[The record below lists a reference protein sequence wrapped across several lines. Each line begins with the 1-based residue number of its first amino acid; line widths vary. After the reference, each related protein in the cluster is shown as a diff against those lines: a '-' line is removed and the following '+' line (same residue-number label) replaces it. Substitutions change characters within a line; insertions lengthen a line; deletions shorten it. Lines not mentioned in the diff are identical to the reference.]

1 MNSNWNTRKFSRILN
16 KSFFKIL
23 NEIGTNEQIL
33 VVQPEV
39 LPIINSLFTFTQ
51 LTEST
56 PARKI
61 VLISDQLKDEV
72 SEILSTFPGM
82 DLIFIIDVRLDFAL
96 PEPLKH
102 VAQSLNLPVI
112 NIVFCTWETQ
122 AGNGLVK
129 NDPRMS
135 DPRIPHFIESQLETS
150 SMIKLIEWDML
161 PLPQLD
167 NDILIANILYNS
179 EQENMYAPSESF
191 MEKATR
197 GILVDNMVNCIEAL
211 LNHTQTDITH
221 AVSFGKESK
230 KFLQS
235 LRQRLEMS
243 ENSEK
248 LFVKEALYGDKYSGL
263 ETDLIVM
270 ERDMDP
276 LTPLLT
282 QLTYAGLIDDLYEF
296 TPGAKTKNKKELSL
310 KYTDDDIWEGLKFL
324 NFGDLGA
331 ELNTMARNSDDKYS
345 SRPKTDN
352 LGELKQFVDAI
363 PELQENRKLIS
374 KHIDLSADILKQVE
388 NEQESQF
395 NRILELEQN
404 MLSLVLDNRGSV
416 DNILELIYED
426 QLPINTVLRLA
437 CVLSLCRNGLRD
449 KDYEFIKQELV
460 DAYGLNTLFQLER
473 LTNKGLFTSK
483 SLLSNTNCTMW
494 RKEYRNISL
503 WLDTL
508 PRTEDVN
515 KEEPSFAYCG
525 VVPLTTRLIQLLY
538 DRSVVS
544 KNYNSQQPF
553 IISKSSD
560 VFKTDELIGQIYG
573 DPNLIH
579 TESWMLPLRKNKR
592 RVTIGQPEPGTPE
605 IVILVFIGG
614 ITMGEMATLKFLQE
628 RLRQKKIH
636 KRFIIVSDGITNG
649 NRFTRFKY

>member
-1 MNSNWNTRKFSRILN
+1 MSSNWNTRKFPRILC
-16 KSFFKIL
+16 KSFFQIL
-23 NEIGTNEQIL
+23 NEISSNEQIL

-39 LPIINSLFTFTQ
+39 LPIINTLFTFTQ

-56 PARKI
+56 LARKI
-61 VLISDQLKDEV
+61 VLISDQLKGEV

-102 VAQSLNLPVI
+102 VAQSLNLPVM

-122 AGNGLVK
+122 AGNSLIKDDLPVG
-129 NDPRMS
+129 DA
-135 DPRIPHFIESQLETS
+135 RIPHFIESQLETS
-150 SMIKLIEWDML
+150 SRIKLIEWNML
-161 PLPQLD
+161 PFPQLD
-167 NDILIANILYNS
+167 NDILIAHVLYNS
-179 EQENMYAPSESF
+179 DQENMYAPGESF
-191 MEKATR
+191 MQTATR
-197 GILVDNMVNCIEAL
+197 GILLDNMVNCVETL

-230 KFLQS
+230 RFLQS
-235 LRQRLEMS
+235 LRQRVEMS
-243 ENSEK
+243 ENGEK
-248 LFVKEALYGDKYSGL
+248 LFVKETLYGDKYSGL

-296 TPGAKTKNKKELSL
+296 TPGSKTKTKKDLSL
-310 KYTDDDIWEGLKFL
+310 KYTDDDVWEDLKFL

-331 ELNTMARNSDDKYS
+331 KLNTMARNSDDQYS

-416 DNILELIYED
+416 DSILELIYENH
-426 QLPINTVLRLA
+426 LPTNTVLRLA

-460 DAYGLNTLFQLER
+460 DAYGLNVVFQLER
-473 LTNKGLFTSK
+473 LTNRGLFTSK
-483 SLLSNTNCTMW
+483 SFLPNTKCTTW
-494 RKEYRNISL
+494 RREYRNISI

-508 PRTEDVN
+508 PRTEDAS

-553 IISKSSD
+553 IISRSPN
-560 VFKTDELIGQIYG
+560 VFKTEELMGQIYG

-579 TESWMLPLRKNKR
+579 AESWMLPLRKNKR
-592 RVTIGQPEPGTPE
+592 RVSVGQPEAGTSD

-614 ITMGEMATLKFLQE
+614 ITMGEMATLRFLQDK
-628 RLRQKKIH
+628 LRQKEIH

-649 NRFTRFKY
+649 DRFTRFRC